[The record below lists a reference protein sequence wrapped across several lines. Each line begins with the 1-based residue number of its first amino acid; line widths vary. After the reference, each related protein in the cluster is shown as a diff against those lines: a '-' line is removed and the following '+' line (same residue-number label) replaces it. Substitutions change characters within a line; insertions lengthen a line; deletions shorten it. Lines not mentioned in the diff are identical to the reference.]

1 MALRMIKRGF
11 SGTNEGWTSRG
22 RISSRE
28 RERKKRKGNEQ
39 GGEKVK
45 VELGSLNKTRCLN
58 LYRGTLI
65 SSLLDRIKKNL
76 VTG

>member
-28 RERKKRKGNEQ
+28 RERERKGNEQ

-65 SSLLDRIKKNL
+65 SSLLDRVKKNL